1 MVTIGDE
8 LLCLDT
14 KTGRLNWTFRSG
26 FTGTEFMWS
35 RGPAASGDRVFFG
48 GITGLLYALDGKS
61 GKEIWKQD
69 FGSRISTHLT
79 ASGDD
84 VYLGTANGH
93 LYRINQKTGEVKAD
107 FTVGVTPVGVP
118 AIAQDSLFVY
128 LNPRGG
134 DGGAESLVCLDR
146 SLTRIRWSQ
155 KATGGW
161 SLTRPYLWRDCVLA
175 GNEGGEVMAF
185 RVNDGTK
192 RAVHPFKGTIRSI
205 GGTGDV
211 LYIGTLNG
219 TVYAY
224 LSEQREKP
232 TPGEIQDLR
241 TELERMMEED
251 QKFRTRV
258 KTVEEKYGQDSKEL
272 AALWK
277 EQTKTDN
284 RLLKRLE
291 EIIKQYGWPTRSL
304 VGAEASLAAFLIIQH
319 ADYEYQKKYFPLIHE
334 AMKKGEI
341 APGHVA
347 LLEDR
352 ILMRE
357 EKKQIYGS
365 QLHQND
371 VTKSLELWPI
381 EDEENVDAR
390 RTSVG
395 LEPLAEYVKRFGL
408 EYKPLKKK

>member
-1 MVTIGDE
+1 
-8 LLCLDT
+8 
-14 KTGRLNWTFRSG
+14 
-26 FTGTEFMWS
+26 MWS
-35 RGPAASGDRVFFG
+35 RGPAVSGDRVFFG
-48 GITGLLYALDGKS
+48 GITGMLYALDGKS
-61 GKEIWKQD
+61 GRETWKRD

-79 ASGDD
+79 TSGDD
-84 VYLGTANGH
+84 LYVGTANGH
-93 LYRINQKTGEVKAD
+93 LYRVIQKSGEVKAD

-118 AIAQDSLFVY
+118 VIAQDSMFVY
-128 LNPRGG
+128 LNAHGG
-134 DGGAESLVCLDR
+134 DGGAESLACLDA
-146 SLTRIRWSQ
+146 SLTKVRWSQ

-175 GNEGGEVMAF
+175 GNEAGEVLAF

-192 RAVHPFKGTIRSI
+192 QAVHPFKGTIRSI

-224 LSEQREKP
+224 QAEQGEKP
-232 TPGEIQDLR
+232 APVEIKDVR

-258 KTVEEKYGQDSKEL
+258 QAVEEKYGQNSKEL

-277 EQTKTDN
+277 EQTETDN

-291 EIIKQYGWPTRSL
+291 EIIKQYGWPARSL

-319 ADYEYQKKYFPLIHE
+319 ADYEYQKKYFPLIKE
-334 AMKKGEI
+334 AVEKGEI
-341 APGHVA
+341 ERGHVA

-357 EKKQIYGS
+357 GKKQVYGS
-365 QLHQND
+365 QLSRNEK
-371 VTKSLELWPI
+371 TGKYEMWPV
-381 EDEENVDAR
+381 EDEENLDKR
-390 RTSVG
+390 RSSVG
-395 LEPLAEYVKRFGL
+395 LEPIAEYLKRFGVT
-408 EYKPLKKK
+408 YIPPKKR